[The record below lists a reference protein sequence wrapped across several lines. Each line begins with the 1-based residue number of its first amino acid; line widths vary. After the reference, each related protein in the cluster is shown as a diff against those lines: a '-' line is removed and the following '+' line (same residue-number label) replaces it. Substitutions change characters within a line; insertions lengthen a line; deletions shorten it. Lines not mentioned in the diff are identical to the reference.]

1 MKSPIKT
8 LNRSLAALAVLAGA
22 CGLPALA
29 GAQDFT
35 AMINAQM
42 AQMDAVLAQGQ
53 QQVNAIVQQKM
64 QDPAVQAAY
73 QQHVARAQATGQ
85 PYWNFETFAYNYA
98 ATGGFSADGVAAW
111 QRNEAAN
118 NAKVME
124 AWQGVREAEANRAAA
139 QSENAAAFSRNQNE
153 FGNQLMGNS
162 TFAAPN
168 GYTNV
173 LPHTWQPDTY
183 HVHEGNT
190 YYVDQGGRYYA
201 YSDGFWVPLT
211 QR

>member
-1 MKSPIKT
+1 MKCPIKT
-8 LNRSLAALAVLAGA
+8 LATVALLAAGSA
-22 CGLPALA
+22 LPALA

-42 AQMDAVLAQGQ
+42 EQMNAMIAQGQ
-53 QQVNAIVQQKM
+53 QQVNGIVQQKM

-73 QQHVARAQATGQ
+73 QQHVARAQATGLQ
-85 PYWNFETFAYNYA
+85 PWNFETFAYNYA
-98 ATGGFSADGVAAW
+98 ATGGFSASGVAAW
-111 QRNEAAN
+111 QQNEAAN
-118 NAKVME
+118 NARVME
-124 AWQGVREAEANRAAA
+124 ARRGLQAAQANRAAA
-139 QSENAAAFSRNQNE
+139 HAELADGFARNQNE

-168 GYTNV
+168 GHSSV

-183 HVHEGNT
+183 HVYQGNT

-201 YSDGFWVPLT
+201 YSNDTWVPLT
-211 QR
+211 QP